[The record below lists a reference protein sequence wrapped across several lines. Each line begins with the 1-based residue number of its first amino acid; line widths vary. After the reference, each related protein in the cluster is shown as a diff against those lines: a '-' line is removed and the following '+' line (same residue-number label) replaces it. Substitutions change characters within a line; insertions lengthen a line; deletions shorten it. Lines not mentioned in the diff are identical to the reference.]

1 MLNRNQYTQKVRRV
15 TKSPTNTMAVK
26 EVGKAPQ
33 KTKGIAN
40 IEVGI

>member
-1 MLNRNQYTQKVRRV
+1 MVKRNQYTQKVRRV
-15 TKSPTNTMAVK
+15 TRSPTHTNSAK

-33 KTKGIAN
+33 KMRGIAK